1 MKTINYD
8 LRTILIKQCSY
19 ALSCVHV
26 KWAITDHFK
35 LTYTL
40 YCVVMLVVLLLLVVL
55 ILSDMQVYLVLLHL
69 PMFLLVRMAISC
81 VLLVKPQ
88 ME

>member
-1 MKTINYD
+1 MKAINYD

-40 YCVVMLVVLLLLVVL
+40 YCVVMLVVL

-69 PMFLLVRMAISC
+69 PMFLLVQMAISC